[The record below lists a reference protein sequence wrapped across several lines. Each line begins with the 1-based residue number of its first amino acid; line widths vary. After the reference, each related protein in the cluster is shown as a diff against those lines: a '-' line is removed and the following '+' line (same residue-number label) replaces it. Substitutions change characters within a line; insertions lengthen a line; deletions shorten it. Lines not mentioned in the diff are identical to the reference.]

1 MDLDVLSENVEELI
15 EDGPRYDPKSIKTL
29 LGLRSQIDAY
39 VTASVG
45 EFDTWGEYGL
55 DGARSAAS
63 WIAKAGNLPLAEA
76 GRLVRRA
83 RNLRQ
88 LPEFAEAW
96 KEGDINAAHL
106 DVVAKA
112 RNSRTE
118 DDLERDEKMLADY
131 ARTLPFPDFTRMM
144 AYWEQ
149 LADPDGTE
157 ESAEERR
164 NRRDVS
170 LVKAGDMWLGKMTLD
185 PIGGA
190 IFANELNRLEQE
202 LFEAEWKDAGARLG
216 HDPSVSD
223 LSRTPSQRRADAA
236 EEMAKRSATAPA
248 DGIPPRP
255 LFDVLV
261 DWPTLGGRTCELA
274 QGMAVTPGS
283 LVPWLDRADFERAV
297 FEPPDRV
304 QVSATA
310 RLFTGATRRGIQL
323 RDRGCTHPYCD
334 RPAVVC
340 QVDHIQPFGQDGPT
354 IFANADCSAGITI
367 GSGTSPESATPGSRA
382 PLPPGRPGLLVC
394 LSSLLSLGD
403 LIAHNDPPAAGWFP

>member
-1 MDLDVLSENVEELI
+1 MNIDDLKGFVDEMFEQ
-15 EDGPRYDPKSIKTL
+15 GPVSDAESMATL
-29 LGLRSQIDAY
+29 LRESSRLDAY
-39 VTASVG
+39 VTVSVG
-45 EFDTWGEYGL
+45 EFDKWGAWAL
-55 DGARSAAS
+55 DGARSAAA
-63 WIAKAGNLPLAEA
+63 WIAKKGNLPRVVAR
-76 GRLVRRA
+76 RLVRRGRA
-83 RNLRQ
+83 LDH
-88 LPEFAEAW
+88 LPEAAKAW
-96 KEGDINAAHL
+96 KEGDIGAAHVDTL
-106 DVVAKA
+106 E
-112 RNSRTE
+112 NSRNPRTRCG
-118 DDLERDEKMLADY
+118 LEHDEEMLVDH
-131 ARTLPFPDFTRMM
+131 ARTLCPEDFGK
-144 AYWEQ
+144 AVEYWEQ

-164 NRRDVS
+164 NRRDVY

-190 IFANELNRLEQE
+190 IFANELDRLEQE
-202 LFEAEWKDAGARLG
+202 LFEEEWKDARERLG
-216 HDPSVSD
+216 YDPTVSD
-223 LSRTPSQRRADAA
+223 LSRTPGQRRADAA

-261 DWPTLGGRTCELA
+261 DWPTLSGRTCELA
-274 QGMAVTPGS
+274 QGMALTPGA

-323 RDRGCTHPYCD
+323 RDRECTHPYCD

-354 IFANADCSAGITI
+354 TFANGRLLCGYHN
-367 GSGTSPESATPGSRA
+367 R
-382 PLPPGRPGLLVC
+382 LRHQRPPPQKE
-394 LSSLLSLGD
+394 
-403 LIAHNDPPAAGWFP
+403 